1 VTSPFPDKAALQFA
15 NLYWRVLYKELLPYA
30 AEGWDK
36 FWRGLFNRLFLK
48 VPFRT
53 IFPEN

>member
-1 VTSPFPDKAALQFA
+1 LQFA
-15 NLYWRVLYKELLPYA
+15 NLYWRAFYKELLPYA
-30 AEGWDK
+30 SEGWDE
-36 FWRGLFNRLFLK
+36 FLRGILNKMFLK